1 MKVLVLNSGS
11 SSLKACLY
19 EIGKTL
25 PIHEQ
30 FVLVIHEIV
39 GHYSQHTHTSRL
51 VNLGKCRRAISTSI
65 QLVSIH
71 CS

>member
-1 MKVLVLNSGS
+1 MKVLVLSSGS

-19 EIGKTL
+19 EIGETL

-39 GHYSQHTHTSRL
+39 GHYSQRTHSSR
-51 VNLGKCRRAISTSI
+51 
-65 QLVSIH
+65 
-71 CS
+71 